1 MKIIISIDQLANLFA
16 DELPKKSKHAG
27 ITLFSLD
34 MYQASRLSAKTL
46 ERLQTHLRKG
56 NLEELRFPEKE
67 MPSYFEEYDH
77 CEQHRCLTL
86 QDFVA
91 VEYANSEGYILLAE
105 KGYLSRYAMRKG
117 VAVMSLGE
125 LEELCEQRRRRDP
138 WRKDRLKSYYKDK
151 ADTTEEEPKQQAID
165 DDTEL

>member
-1 MKIIISIDQLANLFA
+1 MKTIISIEQLANLFA
-16 DELPKKSKHAG
+16 DDLPQKSKHAG

-34 MYQASRLSAKTL
+34 LYQASRLSAKTL

-56 NLEELRFPEKE
+56 DLEELRFPEQEKFR
-67 MPSYFEEYDH
+67 YCEEFDH

-91 VEYANSEGYILLAE
+91 VEYAKSEGYILLAE

-117 VAVMSLGE
+117 VAVMSLRE
-125 LEELCEQRRRRDP
+125 LEELCERRCRDL
-138 WRKDRLKSYYKDK
+138 WRKDRLKSYHKDK
-151 ADTTEEEPKQQAID
+151 ADTTEEEPKQQPID
-165 DDTEL
+165 DDITF

>member
-16 DELPKKSKHAG
+16 DDLPKKSKYAG

-34 MYQASRLSAKTL
+34 IYQASRLSAKTL

-56 NLEELRFPEKE
+56 NLEELCFPEKE

-117 VAVMSLGE
+117 VAVMSFRE
-125 LEELCEQRRRRDP
+125 LDELCERRCRDH

-165 DDTEL
+165 DDTEF

>member
-16 DELPKKSKHAG
+16 DDLPKKSKHAG

-77 CEQHRCLTL
+77 FEQHRCLTL

-117 VAVMSLGE
+117 VAVMSLRE
-125 LEELCEQRRRRDP
+125 LDELCERRCRDH
-138 WRKDRLKSYYKDK
+138 WRKNRLKSYYKDK

>member
-1 MKIIISIDQLANLFA
+1 MKIIVSITLLANLFA
-16 DELPKKSKHAG
+16 DDLPQKSKHAG

-34 MYQASRLSAKTL
+34 LYQGSRLSAQTL

-56 NLEELRFPEKE
+56 NLEELRFSEKE
-67 MPSYFEEYDH
+67 MLRYHEEFDH
-77 CEQHRCLTL
+77 CDQHRRLTL

-117 VAVMSLGE
+117 VAVMSLRE
-125 LEELCEQRRRRDP
+125 LEELCERRCRDH
-138 WRKDRLKSYYKDK
+138 WRKDRLKSYFEDK

-165 DDTEL
+165 DDSEL

>member
-1 MKIIISIDQLANLFA
+1 MKTIISIEQLANLFA
-16 DELPKKSKHAG
+16 DDLPQKSKHAG

-34 MYQASRLSAKTL
+34 LYQASRLSAKTL

-56 NLEELRFPEKE
+56 DLEELRLPEKE
-67 MPSYFEEYDH
+67 TLRYYEEFDH
-77 CEQHRCLTL
+77 CEQHRSLIL

-91 VEYANSEGYILLAE
+91 VEYAKSEGYILLAE

-117 VAVMSLGE
+117 VAVMSLSE
-125 LEELCEQRRRRDP
+125 LEELCERRCRDH

-151 ADTTEEEPKQQAID
+151 ADTTEEEPKQQPID
-165 DDTEL
+165 DDITF

>member
-16 DELPKKSKHAG
+16 DDLPKKSKHAG

-34 MYQASRLSAKTL
+34 LYQGYRLTAKTL

-56 NLEELRFPEKE
+56 DLEELRFPEKE
-67 MPSYFEEYDH
+67 MLRYYEEFDH
-77 CEQHRCLTL
+77 CEQHRCLIL

-91 VEYANSEGYILLAE
+91 VEYAKSEGYILLAE

-117 VAVMSLGE
+117 VAVMSLSE
-125 LEELCEQRRRRDP
+125 LEELCERRCRDH

-151 ADTTEEEPKQQAID
+151 ADTTEEEPKQQPID
-165 DDTEL
+165 DDITF

>member
-1 MKIIISIDQLANLFA
+1 MKTIISIEQLANLFA
-16 DELPKKSKHAG
+16 DDLPQKSKHAG

-34 MYQASRLSAKTL
+34 LYQASRLSAKTL

-56 NLEELRFPEKE
+56 DLEELRLPEKE
-67 MPSYFEEYDH
+67 KLRYYEEFDH
-77 CEQHRCLTL
+77 CEQHRSLIL

-91 VEYANSEGYILLAE
+91 VEYAKSEGYILLAE

-117 VAVMSLGE
+117 VAVMSLSE
-125 LEELCEQRRRRDP
+125 LEELCERRCRDH

-151 ADTTEEEPKQQAID
+151 ADTTEEEPKQQPID
-165 DDTEL
+165 DDITF

>member
-1 MKIIISIDQLANLFA
+1 MKIIISIDLLANLFA
-16 DELPKKSKHAG
+16 DDLPQKSKHAG

-34 MYQASRLSAKTL
+34 LYQASRLSAKAL

-56 NLEELRFPEKE
+56 DFEELRFPEQEKFR
-67 MPSYFEEYDH
+67 YCEEFDH
-77 CEQHRCLTL
+77 CEQHRSLIL

-91 VEYANSEGYILLAE
+91 VEYAKSEGYILLAE

-117 VAVMSLGE
+117 VAVMSLSE
-125 LEELCEQRRRRDP
+125 LEELCERRCRDH

-151 ADTTEEEPKQQAID
+151 ADTTEEEPKQQSID
-165 DDTEL
+165 DDITF

>member
-1 MKIIISIDQLANLFA
+1 MKIIISIEQLANLFA
-16 DELPKKSKHAG
+16 DDLPQKSKHAG

-34 MYQASRLSAKTL
+34 LYQAFRLSAKTL

-56 NLEELRFPEKE
+56 DLEELRFPEQEKFR
-67 MPSYFEEYDH
+67 YCEEYDH
-77 CEQHRCLTL
+77 CDQHRSLIL

-91 VEYANSEGYILLAE
+91 VEYAKSEGYILLAE

-117 VAVMSLGE
+117 VAVMSLRE
-125 LEELCEQRRRRDP
+125 LDELCERRCRDH

-151 ADTTEEEPKQQAID
+151 ADTTQEEPKQQAID
-165 DDTEL
+165 DDSEL

>member
-16 DELPKKSKHAG
+16 DDLPKKSKHAG

-56 NLEELRFPEKE
+56 NLEELCFPEKE

-91 VEYANSEGYILLAE
+91 VEYAKSENYILLAE

-117 VAVMSLGE
+117 VAVMSFRE
-125 LEELCEQRRRRDP
+125 LDELCERRCRDH

-151 ADTTEEEPKQQAID
+151 AETTEEEPKQQPID
-165 DDTEL
+165 DDITI

>member
-1 MKIIISIDQLANLFA
+1 MKIIVSITLLANLFA
-16 DELPKKSKHAG
+16 DDLPKKSKHTG
-27 ITLFSLD
+27 VTLFSLD
-34 MYQASRLSAKTL
+34 VYQASRLSAKTL

-56 NLEELRFPEKE
+56 DLEELRFSEQEKFR
-67 MPSYFEEYDH
+67 YCEEFDH

-91 VEYANSEGYILLAE
+91 VEYAKSENYILLAE

-117 VAVMSLGE
+117 VAVMSFRE
-125 LEELCEQRRRRDP
+125 LDELCERRCRDH

-151 ADTTEEEPKQQAID
+151 ADTTEEETKQQPID
-165 DDTEL
+165 DDITF

>member
-1 MKIIISIDQLANLFA
+1 MKIITSITLLANLFA
-16 DELPKKSKHAG
+16 DDLPKKSKHAC

-34 MYQASRLSAKTL
+34 VYQASRLSAKTL

-56 NLEELRFPEKE
+56 DLEELRFPEKE
-67 MPSYFEEYDH
+67 MLRYYEEFDH
-77 CEQHRCLTL
+77 CEQHRCLIL

-91 VEYANSEGYILLAE
+91 VEYAKSEGYILLAE

-117 VAVMSLGE
+117 VAVMSLSE
-125 LEELCEQRRRRDP
+125 LEELCERRCRDH

-151 ADTTEEEPKQQAID
+151 ADTTEEEPRQQPID
-165 DDTEL
+165 DDITF

>member
-1 MKIIISIDQLANLFA
+1 MKIIISINLLANLFA
-16 DELPKKSKHAG
+16 DDLPQKSKHAG

-34 MYQASRLSAKTL
+34 LYQASRLSAKTL

-56 NLEELRFPEKE
+56 NLEELCFPEKE

-117 VAVMSLGE
+117 VAVMSLSE

-138 WRKDRLKSYYKDK
+138 WRKDRLKSFYKDK

>member
-1 MKIIISIDQLANLFA
+1 MKTIISIDQLANLFA
-16 DELPKKSKHAG
+16 DDLPQKSKHAG

-34 MYQASRLSAKTL
+34 LYQASRLSAKTL

-56 NLEELRFPEKE
+56 DLEELRLPEKE
-67 MPSYFEEYDH
+67 MLRYYEEFDH
-77 CEQHRCLTL
+77 CEQHRSLIL

-91 VEYANSEGYILLAE
+91 VEYAKSEGYILLAE

-117 VAVMSLGE
+117 VAVMSLSE
-125 LEELCEQRRRRDP
+125 LEELCERRCRDH

-151 ADTTEEEPKQQAID
+151 ADTTEEEPKQQPID
-165 DDTEL
+165 DDITF

>member
-1 MKIIISIDQLANLFA
+1 MKIIVSITLLANLFA
-16 DELPKKSKHAG
+16 DDLPKKSKHAG

-34 MYQASRLSAKTL
+34 LYQASRLSAKTL

-56 NLEELRFPEKE
+56 DLEELRFPEQEKLR
-67 MPSYFEEYDH
+67 YFEKYDH

-91 VEYANSEGYILLAE
+91 VEFAKSESYILLAE
-105 KGYLSRYAMRKG
+105 KGFLSRYAMRKG
-117 VAVMSLGE
+117 VAVMSLRE
-125 LEELCEQRRRRDP
+125 LEELCERRCRDH

>member
-1 MKIIISIDQLANLFA
+1 MKIITSITMLADLLT
-16 DELPKKSKHAG
+16 DDLPKKSKHAG

-34 MYQASRLSAKTL
+34 FYQASRLSAKAL
-46 ERLQTHLRKG
+46 ARLQTHLRKG
-56 NLEELRFPEKE
+56 NLEELCFPEKE

-117 VAVMSLGE
+117 VAVMSLRE
-125 LEELCEQRRRRDP
+125 LDELCERRCRDH
-138 WRKDRLKSYYKDK
+138 WRKNRLKSYYKDK

>member
-1 MKIIISIDQLANLFA
+1 MKIITSIDLLANLFA
-16 DELPKKSKHAG
+16 DDLPQKSKHAG

-34 MYQASRLSAKTL
+34 LYQASRLSAKTL

-56 NLEELRFPEKE
+56 DLEELRFPEKE
-67 MPSYFEEYDH
+67 MPSYYEEYDH

-91 VEYANSEGYILLAE
+91 VEYAKSEGYILLAE

-117 VAVMSLGE
+117 VAVMSLSE
-125 LEELCEQRRRRDP
+125 LEELCERRCRDH

-151 ADTTEEEPKQQAID
+151 ADTTEEEPMQQPID
-165 DDTEL
+165 DDITI

>member
-1 MKIIISIDQLANLFA
+1 MKIITSITLLANLFA
-16 DELPKKSKHAG
+16 DDLPKKSKYAG

-34 MYQASRLSAKTL
+34 LYQASRLSAKTL

-56 NLEELRFPEKE
+56 DLEELRFPEQEKFR
-67 MPSYFEEYDH
+67 YCEEFDH

-91 VEYANSEGYILLAE
+91 VEYAKNESYILLAE
-105 KGYLSRYAMRKG
+105 KGYLSSYAMRKG
-117 VAVMSLGE
+117 VEVMSLRE
-125 LEELCEQRRRRDP
+125 LEELCERRCRDH

-151 ADTTEEEPKQQAID
+151 AETTEEEPSQQPID
-165 DDTEL
+165 DDITI

>member
-1 MKIIISIDQLANLFA
+1 MKIIISIEQLANLFA
-16 DELPKKSKHAG
+16 DDLPQKSKHAG

-34 MYQASRLSAKTL
+34 LYQASRLSAKTL

-56 NLEELRFPEKE
+56 DLEELRFPEQEKFR
-67 MPSYFEEYDH
+67 YCEEYDH
-77 CEQHRCLTL
+77 CDQHRSLIL

-91 VEYANSEGYILLAE
+91 VEYAKSEGYILLAE

-125 LEELCEQRRRRDP
+125 LEELCERRCRDH

-151 ADTTEEEPKQQAID
+151 ADTTEEEPKQQPID
-165 DDTEL
+165 DDITF

>member
-1 MKIIISIDQLANLFA
+1 MKIITSITLLANLLA
-16 DELPKKSKHAG
+16 DDLPYKSKHAG

-34 MYQASRLSAKTL
+34 LYQASRLSAKTL
-46 ERLQTHLRKG
+46 ERLRTHLRKG

-67 MPSYFEEYDH
+67 MLRYYEEFDH

-86 QDFVA
+86 QDYVA

-117 VAVMSLGE
+117 VVVMSLRE
-125 LEELCEQRRRRDP
+125 LEEECERRCRDH
-138 WRKDRLKSYYKDK
+138 WRKSRLKSYYKDK
-151 ADTTEEEPKQQAID
+151 ADTTEEVPMQQPID
-165 DDTEL
+165 DDITF

>member
-1 MKIIISIDQLANLFA
+1 MKIIISIEQLANLFA
-16 DELPKKSKHAG
+16 DDLPQKSKHAG

-34 MYQASRLSAKTL
+34 LYQASRLSAKTL

-56 NLEELRFPEKE
+56 DLEELRFPEQEKFR
-67 MPSYFEEYDH
+67 YCEEYDH
-77 CEQHRCLTL
+77 CDQHRSLIL

-91 VEYANSEGYILLAE
+91 VEYAKSEGYILLAE

-117 VAVMSLGE
+117 VAVMSLRE
-125 LEELCEQRRRRDP
+125 LEELCERRCRDH

-151 ADTTEEEPKQQAID
+151 AETTEEEPSQQPID
-165 DDTEL
+165 DDITI

>member
-1 MKIIISIDQLANLFA
+1 MKTIISIEQLANLFA
-16 DELPKKSKHAG
+16 DDLPQKSKHAG

-34 MYQASRLSAKTL
+34 LYQASRLSAKTL

-56 NLEELRFPEKE
+56 DLEELRFPEQEKFR
-67 MPSYFEEYDH
+67 YCEEFDH

-91 VEYANSEGYILLAE
+91 VEYAKSEGYILLAE

-117 VAVMSLGE
+117 VAVMSLRE
-125 LEELCEQRRRRDP
+125 LEELCERRCRDL

-151 ADTTEEEPKQQAID
+151 ADTTEEEPKQQPID
-165 DDTEL
+165 DDITF

>member
-16 DELPKKSKHAG
+16 DDLPKKSKHAG

-67 MPSYFEEYDH
+67 MPSYYEEYDH
-77 CEQHRCLTL
+77 CEQHRYLTL
-86 QDFVA
+86 QDYVA
-91 VEYANSEGYILLAE
+91 VEYAKSDVYILLAE
-105 KGYLSRYAMRKG
+105 KGFLSRYAMRKG
-117 VAVMSLGE
+117 VAVMSLSE
-125 LEELCEQRRRRDP
+125 LEEHCERRCRDH

>member
-1 MKIIISIDQLANLFA
+1 MKTIISIEQLANLFA
-16 DELPKKSKHAG
+16 DDLPQKSKHAG

-34 MYQASRLSAKTL
+34 LYQASRLSAKTL

-56 NLEELRFPEKE
+56 DLEELRLPEKE
-67 MPSYFEEYDH
+67 MLRYYEEFDH
-77 CEQHRCLTL
+77 CEQHRCLIL

-91 VEYANSEGYILLAE
+91 VEYAKSEGYILLAE

-117 VAVMSLGE
+117 VAVMSLSE
-125 LEELCEQRRRRDP
+125 LEELCERRCRDH

-151 ADTTEEEPKQQAID
+151 ADTTEVEPKQQAID
-165 DDTEL
+165 DDTEF

>member
-1 MKIIISIDQLANLFA
+1 MKIIVSITLLANLFA
-16 DELPKKSKHAG
+16 DDLPQKSKHAG

-34 MYQASRLSAKTL
+34 VYQASRLSAKTL

-56 NLEELRFPEKE
+56 DLEELRFSEKE
-67 MPSYFEEYDH
+67 MLRYYEEYDH
-77 CEQHRCLTL
+77 CEQHRCLIL

-91 VEYANSEGYILLAE
+91 VEYAKSEGYILLAE

-117 VAVMSLGE
+117 VAVMSLSE
-125 LEELCEQRRRRDP
+125 LEELCERRCRDH

-151 ADTTEEEPKQQAID
+151 AETREEPSQQPID
-165 DDTEL
+165 DDITI

>member
-16 DELPKKSKHAG
+16 DDLPKKSKHAG

-34 MYQASRLSAKTL
+34 LYQASRLSAKTL

-56 NLEELRFPEKE
+56 DLEELRFPEQEKFR
-67 MPSYFEEYDH
+67 YCEEFDH

-86 QDFVA
+86 QDFIA
-91 VEYANSEGYILLAE
+91 VEYAKSEGYILLAE

-117 VAVMSLGE
+117 VAVMSLRE
-125 LEELCEQRRRRDP
+125 LEELCERQCRDR
-138 WRKDRLKSYYKDK
+138 WRKDRLKSFYKDK
-151 ADTTEEEPKQQAID
+151 ADTTEGEPKQQPID
-165 DDTEL
+165 DDFTF